1 MMEERLK
8 RLKKAMENTV
18 FQDLSFTVKTREEVK
33 AKARNLQIKTDED
46 VILAVL
52 QLLVHEKTGY
62 ELTRSIIARGVS
74 NFEKNEGFLYA
85 LLHRL
90 ERKNYLQSSWQESRK
105 YYQLNDRGRK
115 LLEQSEKKLAG
126 RRTALQELWEG

>member
-1 MMEERLK
+1 MMEQRLK
-8 RLKKAMENTV
+8 KLKKAMENTI
-18 FQDLSFTVKTREEVK
+18 FQDLSFTDKHREEVK
-33 AKARNLQIKTDED
+33 AKARNLQLKSEED

-52 QLLVHEKTGY
+52 QLLVCEKTGF
-62 ELTRSIIARGVS
+62 ELNRSIIARGIS

-115 LLEQSEKKLAG
+115 LLEQSEKKSAG
-126 RRTALQELWEG
+126 RRTALKELWEG

>member
-18 FQDLSFTVKTREEVK
+18 FQDLSFTDKTREEVK
-33 AKARNLQIKTDED
+33 AKARSLQIKSDED

-52 QLLVHEKTGY
+52 QLLVYEKTGFD
-62 ELTRSIIARGVS
+62 LTRSIIARGIS

-115 LLEQSEKKLAG
+115 LLEQSEKKSAG
-126 RRTALQELWEG
+126 RRTAFKELWEG

>member
-1 MMEERLK
+1 MEERLK

-18 FQDLSFTVKTREEVK
+18 FQDLSFTGKTREEVK

-74 NFEKNEGFLYA
+74 NFEENEGFLYA